1 MSDCITANGLS
12 GISQRGMRVRV
23 DVANLTLKEAVFLEG
38 MIDLLT
44 DPVNW
49 PVRDLLESGNLTI
62 TVDHHGIQTGATYL
76 GN

>member
-1 MSDCITANGLS
+1 MSDCVTADGS
-12 GISQRGMRVRV
+12 AGVSQRGMRVRV

-49 PVRDLLESGNLTI
+49 PMRDLLEIGNLTI
-62 TVDHHGIQTGATYL
+62 TVDREGIQGGVTYTG
-76 GN
+76 N